1 MATILRHRVSCASRV
16 RALVAASLVVVP
28 VAAVAT
34 GCATPRAR
42 PVVLAAP
49 YQTERVLAVVPF
61 ANETGVSTVD
71 GMAMADR
78 FVAEIEEVDGLRCLP
93 LNRTLAAMRSL
104 GMTTVRD
111 LQQASTLMRTLQA
124 DGLVLGSITDWD
136 PYKPVRVGLSVEV
149 LSADDGM
156 GTRALD
162 LAELTMPTAESTGG
176 GGRAAAQISQ
186 ASRLLDGRNNE
197 TLDDLERYARGRSN
211 PDSALG
217 AKAYEM
223 RIDLFSRYG
232 AFALVRDLLEQEAA
246 RLGVA
251 LPGGRAERFV
261 EE

>member
-1 MATILRHRVSCASRV
+1 MATTRTSGVLVLRLALLAAALLPAALGLGGCTTV
-16 RALVAASLVVVP
+16 RAK
-28 VAAVAT
+28 
-34 GCATPRAR
+34 
-42 PVVLAAP
+42 PVVLQAP
-49 YQTERVLAVVPF
+49 YPTERVWAVVPF

-124 DGLVLGSITDWD
+124 DGLVLGSVTDWD
-136 PYKPVRVGLSVEV
+136 PDTPLRVGLAVEV
-149 LSADDGM
+149 LSAGDGNDA
-156 GTRALD
+156 RALD
-162 LAELTMPTAESTGG
+162 LAELTMPTSESTGG
-176 GGRAAAQISQ
+176 AARATAQISQ
-186 ASRLLDGRNNE
+186 ASRLVDGRNNE

-232 AFALVRDLLEQEAA
+232 AFAVVRELLEQEAA

-251 LPGGRAERFV
+251 LPGGRAERPM